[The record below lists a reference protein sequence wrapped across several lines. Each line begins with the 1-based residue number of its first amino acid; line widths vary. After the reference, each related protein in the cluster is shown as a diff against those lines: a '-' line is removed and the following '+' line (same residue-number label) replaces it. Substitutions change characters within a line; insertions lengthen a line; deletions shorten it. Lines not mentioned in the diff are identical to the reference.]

1 MKKKKL
7 IKAMEEQAA
16 YNLKMSKL
24 KSKRVQGT
32 KAQFAWEYGHAI
44 LTGFIKLAKGES
56 KLLKHKEI

>member
-1 MKKKKL
+1 
-7 IKAMEEQAA
+7 MEEQAA

-24 KSKRVQGT
+24 KAIQGT
-32 KAQFAWEYGHAI
+32 QVQFAYEHTHAI